1 MICPN
6 CGAEISEEDIFC
18 DQCGMSLVKKKT
30 KLPVVIS
37 ALVLIFALISGGAI
51 WILLDDYHSPEE
63 AREQYRDATEE
74 LEKEGENA
82 DEESNAG
89 EDADNSLSENADTSD
104 AAEKEDEAAT
114 GITEV
119 EDQSQTEEE
128 QYILPES
135 NTRYLTEK
143 DIEGLS
149 LREINYAKNEI
160 YARHGR
166 KFKSRELQ
174 TYFDSKSW
182 YEGKYDPTDFDK
194 NYSSSVLNTY
204 EKKNAEFLREKEF
217 AIDSKGYQLDEN

>member
-37 ALVLIFALISGGAI
+37 ALALIFVLISGVAI

-63 AREQYRDATEE
+63 AHEQYLDVMEE

-89 EDADNSLSENADTSD
+89 EDADNSLSENTDISD
-104 AAEKEDEAAT
+104 AAEKEEDAT

-166 KFKSRELQ
+166 KFKSQELQ
-174 TYFDSKSW
+174 TYFNSKSW

-204 EKKNAEFLREKEF
+204 EKKNAEFLSEKEF
-217 AIDSKGYQLDEN
+217 AIDSKGYQLDAN

>member
-6 CGAEISEEDIFC
+6 CGSEIDEEDVFC
-18 DQCGMSLVKKKT
+18 DQCGMPLVKKKT

-37 ALVLIFALISGGAI
+37 ALVLIFVLISGVAI

-63 AREQYRDATEE
+63 SREQYLDIMGE
-74 LEKEGENA
+74 LENEGENA
-82 DEESNAG
+82 DEESSVE
-89 EDADNSLSENADTSD
+89 EDADSSLSED
-104 AAEKEDEAAT
+104 AEKEDEAEAD
-114 GITEV
+114 IAEV
-119 EDQSQTEEE
+119 EEQSQPEEE

-166 KFKSRELQ
+166 KFKSQELQ
-174 TYFDSKSW
+174 TYFNSKSW

-204 EKKNAEFLREKEF
+204 EKKNAEFLSDKEF
-217 AIDSKGYQLDEN
+217 AIDSKGYQLDAN